1 MNSGNADI
9 EPHIKFEQDVLLECS
24 TMCYVAGCMEYEH
37 EVDWMTIFYLYLK
50 RNLFLKDLI
59 F

>member
-24 TMCYVAGCMEYEH
+24 TMCYVAGVWSMNMK
-37 EVDWMTIFYLYLK
+37 WIG
-50 RNLFLKDLI
+50 
-59 F
+59 